1 MKKILFGLFL
11 FKVLFLSAQSLEHPV
26 IWTTPAEKSE
36 VLSKINNY
44 GWAKSIITKAKSAI
58 DSRVNTHISN
68 PKAILNTIP
77 ALAANDN
84 LSEAQAGSA
93 NRAHST
99 ILNYASYAAMV
110 YYITEEEKYAQFAA
124 DILWYYIEQLAPR
137 SPSNTTMSGN
147 DFYDPRSG
155 YGQFAIAYDFMV
167 NYLKAPGT
175 QVYQKSSSTK
185 IAFDNTKAQKAVYNI
200 AMNALHE
207 HGGADTKYGK
217 RVSNHPILRAP
228 GVLFS
233 ILCVE
238 DDTERE
244 RMFNVF
250 WNVGTK
256 EQNSFTKS
264 ILPMFGEQGI
274 WPEAV
279 SYSFMQNV
287 TLVLNIVDKLKPELN
302 VITNNTH
309 ILDGNFLFDNL
320 RHPDRRFV
328 SYGDSHRNSGAT
340 SLLYRYTLNLA
351 TRKGLDSYVQK
362 AKVAL
367 RQEYDVKG
375 GYNPNVPVTT
385 FGNYRAFDQLFW
397 GIDIPETVMG
407 KIDFQKPTVVIKH
420 AGVALQRNYV
430 EQNNKDYGLCG
441 IIGGAHY
448 VHSHCTGITM
458 ELYGAGYIMA
468 ANAGLPKTLA
478 ERKQPEHTN
487 YFWRHAGNNTMIVN
501 GTTHGRQTGSWN
513 SNSYLWMNTTV
524 NVAAE
529 PKHLED
535 PITSNF
541 SFATQ
546 FLDDKVNNDQQRRTL
561 STIRTSETTGYYF
574 DMFRSKSLGV
584 NNFHDYIY
592 HNIGDA
598 TNIMTMTG
606 AALSVSPTDRY
617 QNDIGDLQKSPGW
630 RFFENTNVTESINNA
645 VHIRFDLNE
654 TDTYMNMF
662 APSGVARE
670 YTKAVG
676 PPTREAKGSYL
687 NKKTQIVAIRQQGEA
702 WDKPYV
708 YIFEPSKSK
717 NTSVKSVEHI
727 YSGDV
732 IVGAKV
738 ISQVNN
744 TTITDYILSNKS
756 SSATI
761 AFLDIN
767 FTGEFGIV
775 RTELK
780 DGKTKVSLYIG
791 KGSSLQFIDE
801 TITGDIDGKAYKEF
815 ELDYEY
821 FSKLP
826 LNNFTI
832 EAIGETCKGKNNGK
846 IVINALEQFNYEVS
860 LSGTD
865 TNYNFRKETII
876 ENLNTGVYDFC
887 IKIKD
892 TDFKQCYQVNIE
904 EAISVAGKISVDKG
918 KVNVSIDKGKAPYK
932 VIKNGQLVLETQ
944 LTNFTIDAVDGDKIE
959 VKTDIECQGAMLSK
973 IDYLSEVEV
982 YPNPTTSSFTIKS
995 DYTDWKNLSI
1005 YNILGAKVYSNSTA
1019 HNKLDVNIKE
1029 HKMPS
1034 GMYFIVIQG
1043 YKGEQYTQKLIIK

>member
-1 MKKILFGLFL
+1 M
-11 FKVLFLSAQSLEHPV
+11 P
-26 IWTTPAEKSE
+26 
-36 VLSKINNY
+36 
-44 GWAKSIITKAKSAI
+44 
-58 DSRVNTHISN
+58 
-68 PKAILNTIP
+68 
-77 ALAANDN
+77 
-84 LSEAQAGSA
+84 
-93 NRAHST
+93 
-99 ILNYASYAAMV
+99 
-110 YYITEEEKYAQFAA
+110 
-124 DILWYYIEQLAPR
+124 
-137 SPSNTTMSGN
+137 
-147 DFYDPRSG
+147 
-155 YGQFAIAYDFMV
+155 
-167 NYLKAPGT
+167 
-175 QVYQKSSSTK
+175 
-185 IAFDNTKAQKAVYNI
+185 
-200 AMNALHE
+200 
-207 HGGADTKYGK
+207 
-217 RVSNHPILRAP
+217 
-228 GVLFS
+228 
-233 ILCVE
+233 
-238 DDTERE
+238 
-244 RMFNVF
+244 
-250 WNVGTK
+250 
-256 EQNSFTKS
+256 
-264 ILPMFGEQGI
+264 
-274 WPEAV
+274 
-279 SYSFMQNV
+279 NV
-287 TLVLNIVDKLKPELN
+287 TMILNIVERLKPELS
-302 VITNNTH
+302 VLDEYKR

-320 RHPDRRFV
+320 RHPNRTFVRF
-328 SYGDSHRNSGAT
+328 GDSKRKSDQTAKI
-340 SLLYRYTLNLA
+340 YRYTHNLA
-351 TRKGLDSYVQK
+351 TRKGLTDYVK
-362 AKVAL
+362 RAEVAL
-367 RQEYDVKG
+367 RQGYDARG
-375 GYNPNVPVTT
+375 GYTPNIRISTYENVD
-385 FGNYRAFDQLFW
+385 AFEQLFW
-397 GIDIPETVMG
+397 ATDIPNTIDGE
-407 KIDFQKPTVVIKH
+407 IDFEKPTVIVKH

-430 EQNNKDYGLCG
+430 KNNNEDYGLCG

-448 VHSHCTGITM
+448 VHSHATGITM
-458 ELYGAGYIMA
+458 ELYGANYIMA
-468 ANAGLPKTLA
+468 PGAGLPPTVA
-478 ERKQPEHTN
+478 DRKVPEHRI

-501 GTTHGRQTGSWN
+501 GTTHGRQQGSWN
-513 SNSYLWMNTTV
+513 SDSYLWMNTTV

-529 PKHLED
+529 PKHLEN
-535 PITSNF
+535 PLSTNF

-546 FLDDKVNNDQQRRTL
+546 FLDDKINNDQQRRTL

-574 DMFRSKSLGV
+574 DMFRSKSLGE

-592 HNIGDA
+592 HNLGDV
-598 TNIMTMTG
+598 TNIMSMNGT
-606 AALSVSPTDRY
+606 ALTTSPTDRY
-617 QNDIGDLQKSPGW
+617 QNDIGDLHKSPGW

-687 NKKTQIVAIRQQGEA
+687 KKKTQIVAVRQQGEA

-756 SSATI
+756 SATI

-801 TITGDIDGKAYKEF
+801 TVTGDGDGKAYKEF
-815 ELDYEY
+815 ELNYEY
-821 FSKLP
+821 FSELP

-832 EAIGETCKGKNNGK
+832 ETIGETCQGKNNGK

-973 IDYLSEVEV
+973 IDFLSDVKV
-982 YPNPTTSSFTIKS
+982 YPNPTSNSFTIS
-995 DYTDWKNLSI
+995 SNSADWKTLSI
-1005 YNILGAKVYSNSTA
+1005 YNTLGLKVYSNSTGQNELIINA
-1019 HNKLDVNIKE
+1019 KE
-1029 HKMPS
+1029 FGITK
-1034 GMYFIVIQG
+1034 GVYFVVINNQEG
-1043 YKGEQYTQKLIIK
+1043 KQFSQKLIIK